1 MLIWLMT
8 VLVGA
13 GAVCLFV
20 DAVKKEQ
27 WTARGLFLVTLALF
41 VDLLNQAMS

>member
-1 MLIWLMT
+1 MLLWIMT

-20 DAVKKEQ
+20 DAVKPQ
-27 WTARGLFLVTLALF
+27 AWTARGLFLVVLALF
-41 VDLLNQAMS
+41 VSLLNQAMH